1 MSPNRPARESRDGA
15 ELDDEPR
22 TVRLNKYLASH
33 GIGSRRSCDELIAA
47 GGVMIDGEIVT
58 RLGVQVDPSADRIE
72 VDGVVLKPERVRHRY
87 YLLNKPSGV
96 VCTNDERESRPRAMD
111 LIGDPRKGRIFTVGR
126 LDEETVG
133 IVLLTN
139 DGDFANRIMHPR
151 YGVPKT
157 YLVKL
162 AGKIKDGDI
171 ERLRDGVWIAE
182 GRTAGARI
190 RVQQRTVNQTRLFV
204 TLQEGKNREVRRMFA
219 GLGYKLL
226 DLKRV
231 RIGSLTD
238 RGLKP
243 GHWRPLTRSE
253 VSELL
258 AWTDPEQR
266 GELERRFDRPDRRS
280 GKGSPRNSRAKD
292 SSPRNAGPK
301 HSRPSKTQSGPSKPG
316 STNSGPANTRK
327 PARAK
332 GRTGRN

>member
-15 ELDDEPR
+15 ELNDEPS

-33 GIGSRRSCDELIAA
+33 GIGSRRRCDELIAK
-47 GGVMIDGEIVT
+47 GGVMIDGEIIVEMGT
-58 RLGVQVDPSADRIE
+58 QVDPHRHRVE
-72 VDGVVLKPERVRHRY
+72 VDGVVLKPERLRQRY

-96 VCTNDERESRPRAMD
+96 VCTNDERESRPRAVD

-133 IVLLTN
+133 VVLLTN

-162 AGKIKDGDI
+162 AGKVGDGDI
-171 ERLRDGVWIAE
+171 ERLRAGVWISE
-182 GRTAGARI
+182 GKTAGARI

-243 GHWRPLTRSE
+243 GHWRPLTRTE

-258 AWTDPEQR
+258 AWTDPKQR
-266 GELERRFDRPDRRS
+266 EALERRYERPVRRS
-280 GKGSPRNSRAKD
+280 QKGSPRRPTRSRG
-292 SSPRNAGPK
+292 R
-301 HSRPSKTQSGPSKPG
+301 SGG
-316 STNSGPANTRK
+316 S
-327 PARAK
+327 
-332 GRTGRN
+332 